1 MPRYSPVMSIDQHVG
16 STVAGA
22 RAFQQIADAAD
33 LFLELVD
40 SVDALAAGVVDQIL
54 AGENEYAENP
64 MSHELLFSI
73 VSENISALL
82 ATLAGTT
89 DSLAAAQ
96 RAGRIKAEHGI
107 PMASLLHAYRLA
119 GLQLWDEMMARSA
132 GTPRTETLLHLS
144 SDVWGIIDR
153 FSGAAAESYRAFVD
167 ERDRRDEQAR
177 SVMLLSLMDG
187 SAAPGEIG
195 RLLRALDLPEHASYL
210 VVAAERS
217 SSGAD
222 PIPEVHGR
230 LRAAGIASAWTAWKG
245 EYVGLIGLARHDDF
259 DRVSA
264 IDRAISIISA
274 GARSRVGISRPFTQL
289 STCSEAV
296 EQARMSVECI
306 ASPGIGIH
314 RYGSAPL
321 DLLLVAQPGYGSELR
336 DGVFGL
342 LLGSDSPDG
351 AVLLDTLEAWFESE
365 GSTSEAGKR
374 MHCHRNTV
382 LYRLGRIAELT
393 GRSVSRPIEASEL
406 YAALRAV
413 RLDGSRL

>member
-1 MPRYSPVMSIDQHVG
+1 MSIDQELTRADVA
-16 STVAGA
+16 TVPPAPD
-22 RAFQQIADAAD
+22 ADSVD
-33 LFLELVD
+33 FFLELVD
-40 SVDALAAGVVDQIL
+40 SVDALAEGVVDQIL

-64 MSHELLFSI
+64 MSRELLYSI

-89 DSLAAAQ
+89 DSLAAPH

-119 GLQLWDEMMARSA
+119 GLQLWDEMMARSV
-132 GTPRTETLLHLS
+132 GTQRTETLLHLS

-177 SVMLLSLMDG
+177 SVMLLSLLDG

-195 RLLRALDLPEHASYL
+195 RLLRALELPEHASYL

-217 SSGAD
+217 STGTD
-222 PIPEVHGR
+222 PVPEVQER
-230 LRAAGIASAWTAWKG
+230 LRVGGISSAWTAWKG
-245 EYVGLIGLARHDDF
+245 EYVGLIGLSQRAD
-259 DRVSA
+259 V
-264 IDRAISIISA
+264 DRAISIVSA
-274 GARSRVGISRPFTQL
+274 GARSRVGISRPFTRL
-289 STCSEAV
+289 SASPDAV
-296 EQARMSVECI
+296 GQARMSVECI
-306 ASPGIGIH
+306 ASPGVGIH

-321 DLLLVAQPGYGSELR
+321 DLLLVAQPGYGAELR
-336 DGVFGL
+336 DGVFAR
-342 LLGSDSPDG
+342 LLGDAVDG
-351 AVLLDTLEAWFESE
+351 AVLLDTLEAWFDAD
-365 GSTSEAGKR
+365 GSTSGAGKR

-393 GRSVSRPIEASEL
+393 GRSVSRPAEASEL

-413 RLDGSRL
+413 RLGGTRA

>member
-1 MPRYSPVMSIDQHVG
+1 MSIDQELTRAVIA
-16 STVAGA
+16 TVPAA
-22 RAFQQIADAAD
+22 PDADSVD
-33 LFLELVD
+33 FFLELVD
-40 SVDALAAGVVDQIL
+40 SVDALAEGVVDQIL

-64 MSHELLFSI
+64 MSRELLYSI

-89 DSLAAAQ
+89 DSLAAPH

-119 GLQLWDEMMARSA
+119 GLQLWDEMMARSV
-132 GTPRTETLLHLS
+132 GTQRTETLLHLS

-177 SVMLLSLMDG
+177 SVMLLSLLDG
-187 SAAPGEIG
+187 SATPGEIG
-195 RLLRALDLPEHASYL
+195 RLLRALELPEHASYL

-217 SSGAD
+217 STGTD
-222 PIPEVHGR
+222 PVPEVQER
-230 LRAAGIASAWTAWKG
+230 LRVGGISSAWTAWKG
-245 EYVGLIGLARHDDF
+245 EYVGLIGLSQRAD
-259 DRVSA
+259 V
-264 IDRAISIISA
+264 DRAISIVSA
-274 GARSRVGISRPFTQL
+274 GARSRVGISRPFTRL
-289 STCSEAV
+289 SASPDAV
-296 EQARMSVECI
+296 GQARMSVECI
-306 ASPGIGIH
+306 ASPGVGIH

-321 DLLLVAQPGYGSELR
+321 DLLLVAQPGYGAELR
-336 DGVFGL
+336 DGVFAR
-342 LLGSDSPDG
+342 LLGDAVDG
-351 AVLLDTLEAWFESE
+351 AVLLDTLEAWFDAD
-365 GSTSEAGKR
+365 GSTSGAGKR

-393 GRSVSRPIEASEL
+393 GRSVSRPAEASEL

-413 RLDGSRL
+413 RLGGTRA

>member
-1 MPRYSPVMSIDQHVG
+1 MSIDQELSRGIHG
-16 STVAGA
+16 S
-22 RAFQQIADAAD
+22 IDAAQD
-33 LFLELVD
+33 ADSAVFFLELVD
-40 SVDALAAGVVDQIL
+40 SVDALTEGVVDQIL
-54 AGENEYAENP
+54 VGENEYSENP
-64 MSHELLFSI
+64 MSRELLYSI

-89 DSLAAAQ
+89 DSLAAAR
-96 RAGRIKAEHGI
+96 RAGRVKAEHGI

-119 GLQLWDEMMARSA
+119 GLQLWDEMMARSI
-132 GTPRTETLLHLS
+132 GTQRTETLLHLS

-177 SVMLLSLMDG
+177 SVMLLSLLDG

-195 RLLRALDLPEHASYL
+195 RLLRALELPEHASYL
-210 VVAAERS
+210 VIAAERS

-222 PIPEVHGR
+222 PVPEVHER
-230 LRAAGIASAWTAWKG
+230 LRAAGISSAWTTWKG
-245 EYVGLIGLARHDDF
+245 EYVGLIGLSHRTD
-259 DRVSA
+259 
-264 IDRAISIISA
+264 IDRAISTVSV

-289 STCSEAV
+289 SASPTAV
-296 EQARMSVECI
+296 GQARMSVECI
-306 ASPGIGIH
+306 ASPGVGIH

-321 DLLLVAQPGYGSELR
+321 DLLLVAQPGYGAELR
-336 DGVFGL
+336 DGVFSK
-342 LLGSDSPDG
+342 LLGSNSVDG
-351 AVLLDTLEAWFESE
+351 AVLLDTLEAWFDAD
-365 GSTSEAGKR
+365 GSTSDAGRR

-393 GRSVSRPIEASEL
+393 GRSVSRPAEASEL

-413 RLDGSRL
+413 RLGGIRV

>member
-1 MPRYSPVMSIDQHVG
+1 MSIDQELSRGVG
-16 STVAGA
+16 ATGSAA
-22 RAFQQIADAAD
+22 PDADSVD
-33 LFLELVD
+33 FFLELVD
-40 SVDALAAGVVDQIL
+40 SVDALAEGVVDQIL

-64 MSHELLFSI
+64 MSRELLYSI

-89 DSLAAAQ
+89 DSLAAAR

-119 GLQLWDEMMARSA
+119 GLQLWDEMMARSI
-132 GTPRTETLLHLS
+132 GTQRTETLLHLS

-177 SVMLLSLMDG
+177 SVMLLSLLDG
-187 SAAPGEIG
+187 SATPGEIG
-195 RLLRALDLPEHASYL
+195 RLLRSLELPEHASYL

-217 SSGAD
+217 STGTD
-222 PIPEVHGR
+222 PVPEVQGR
-230 LRAAGIASAWTAWKG
+230 LQAAGISSAWTAWKG
-245 EYVGLIGLARHDDF
+245 EYVGLIGLSQRAD
-259 DRVSA
+259 V
-264 IDRAISIISA
+264 DRAISIVSA
-274 GARSRVGISRPFTQL
+274 GARSRVGISRPFTRL
-289 STCSEAV
+289 SASPDAV
-296 EQARMSVECI
+296 AQARMSVECI
-306 ASPGIGIH
+306 ASPGVGIH

-321 DLLLVAQPGYGSELR
+321 DLLLVAQPGYGAELR
-336 DGVFGL
+336 DGVFARL
-342 LLGSDSPDG
+342 LDDSVDG
-351 AVLLDTLEAWFESE
+351 AVLLDTLEAWFDAD
-365 GSTSEAGKR
+365 GSTSGAGQR

-393 GRSVSRPIEASEL
+393 GRSVSRPAEASEL

-413 RLDGSRL
+413 RLGGTRL